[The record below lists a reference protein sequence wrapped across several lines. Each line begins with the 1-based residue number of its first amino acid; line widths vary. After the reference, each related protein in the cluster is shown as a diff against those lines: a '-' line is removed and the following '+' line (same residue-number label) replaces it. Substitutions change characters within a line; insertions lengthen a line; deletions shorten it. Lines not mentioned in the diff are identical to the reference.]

1 MTTTQLVQL
10 AAAALLFIA
19 GVVQYRRRAKD
30 GSSYGSQS
38 AMLLFAAG
46 AIFLVLGL
54 GLLDYRPSPSEI
66 GQ

>member
-1 MTTTQLVQL
+1 MTTAQITKL
-10 AAAALLFIA
+10 AIAALFFAA
-19 GVVQYRRRAKD
+19 GVVQYRRRTAE

-38 AMLLFAAG
+38 AVMLFAAG

-54 GLLDYRPSPSEI
+54 GLLDYRPSPSEL

>member
-1 MTTTQLVQL
+1 MTTTQIVQL
-10 AAAALLFIA
+10 VAAALLFA
-19 GVVQYRRRAKD
+19 GGVVQYRRRTAE
-30 GSSYGSQS
+30 GASYGSQS

-54 GLLDYRPSPSEI
+54 GLLDYRPSPSEL